1 VTLDSL
7 LKTETIEGVGIVPP
21 AEKGKN
27 IWGTVTFGDRGQI
40 VIPKAARDHLGI
52 KGGDRMIVA
61 SDDVGIALI
70 PAEFFESKM
79 QEIMNKLSEK

>member
-1 VTLDSL
+1 
-7 LKTETIEGVGIVPP
+7 
-21 AEKGKN
+21 
-27 IWGTVTFGDRGQI
+27 
-40 VIPKAARDHLGI
+40 
-52 KGGDRMIVA
+52 MIVA